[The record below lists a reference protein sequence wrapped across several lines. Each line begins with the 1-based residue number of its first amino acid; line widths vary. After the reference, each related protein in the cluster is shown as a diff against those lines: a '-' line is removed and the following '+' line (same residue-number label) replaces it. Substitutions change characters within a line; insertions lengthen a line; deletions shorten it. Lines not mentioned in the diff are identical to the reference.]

1 MSEQYKLYGYRWVVL
16 AVFMAINLTIQM
28 LWITYAPITGPA
40 ARFYGVTDL
49 HIGLLA
55 MSFMAAFIPL
65 SIPVSWAIDTYGF
78 RLTVSIGAVLMGIF
92 GVMRGL
98 AGANYT
104 LALIRTI
111 GLAISQP
118 FLLNAWTKVPA
129 QWFSIEERATAVGLV
144 TLANL
149 VGTALG
155 MVLTPILIESISI
168 PTVQLIYGSLAAFSA
183 VLFVAL
189 ARERPPTPPCPPG
202 LEVRALMLDGLKHAL
217 KVKDFLLYLA
227 VSFIGLGLF
236 NGINTWIENIIRPR
250 GFTPTDAGALGA
262 VMLVGGL
269 FGAVIIPPFSDKQ
282 HRRKKFLLLGITLAI
297 PGLIG
302 LTFAASLWLLLIS
315 AFSLGFFLIST
326 SPIGMQYAAE
336 ITFPTPEGTSNG
348 LIQLFGQASVIFVY
362 IMEALKSGDGSFTP
376 SLLLAIGLLVI
387 SALIITQLHDP
398 QAAAGAANEVSEKP
412 HSPLQSSQ

>member
-1 MSEQYKLYGYRWVVL
+1 MTDKGFKVYGYRWVVL
-16 AVFMAINLTIQM
+16 GVFMFINLTIQM
-28 LWITYAPITGPA
+28 LWIAYAPITGPA
-40 ARFYGVTDL
+40 AKFYGVTDL

-55 MSFMAAFIPL
+55 MTFMLAFIPL

-78 RLTVSIGAVLMGIF
+78 RKTVSLGAIIMGVF
-92 GVMRGL
+92 GVARGL
-98 AGANYT
+98 AGADYT
-104 LALIRTI
+104 LVLISTI
-111 GLAISQP
+111 GLAIAQP

-155 MVLTPILIESISI
+155 MVLTPMLIETMSI
-168 PTVQLIYGSLAAFSA
+168 PSVQLIYGGLAAVSA
-183 VLFVAL
+183 VLFVIF
-189 ARERPPTPPCPPG
+189 AREKPITPPCPPG
-202 LEVRALMLDGLKHAL
+202 QEVRALMLDGLKHAL

-236 NGINTWIENIIRPR
+236 NGINTWVENIIRPR
-250 GFTPTDAGALGA
+250 GFTPTDAGTLGA

-282 HRRKKFLLLGITLAI
+282 HKRKKFLLLGIVLAI

-302 LTFAASLWLLLIS
+302 LTFATSFELLLAS
-315 AFSLGFFLIST
+315 AFALGFFLIST

-336 ITFPTPEGTSNG
+336 ITQPTPEGTSNG

-362 IMEALKSGDGSFTP
+362 IMEALKSSDGSFTP
-376 SLLLAIGLLVI
+376 SLLMAVGLLIV
-387 SALIITQLHDP
+387 SALIITRLKDP
-398 QAAAGAANEVSEKP
+398 QG
-412 HSPLQSSQ
+412 